1 MEVKPR
7 SLASAA
13 PATSGSRPRQRG
25 GLPRRKGSR
34 RCGALPPVREAGRA
48 LRPVGTGASGSI
60 VYWKRRRVFAGAYIE
75 RRRLELNI
83 DLLREAE
90 HPCLIAAFHTTK
102 RVVTHRLRITET
114 DQLDDSIAALLA
126 EAYEDVGP
134 GTRSR

>member
-1 MEVKPR
+1 MVDFGSVAAYLEGKDPDAVALFRRFEKLVGRCGPSEPAPR
-7 SLASAA
+7 S
-13 PATSGSRPRQRG
+13 
-25 GLPRRKGSR
+25 
-34 RCGALPPVREAGRA
+34 
-48 LRPVGTGASGSI
+48 SI

-102 RVVTHRLRITET
+102 RVITHRLRIT
-114 DQLDDSIAALLA
+114 DAAQLDDSIAALLS

-134 GTRSR
+134 GTRGG

>member
-1 MEVKPR
+1 VADLDGVAAYLEGKDPDAVALFRRFEKLVGRCGPSEAAPR
-7 SLASAA
+7 S
-13 PATSGSRPRQRG
+13 
-25 GLPRRKGSR
+25 
-34 RCGALPPVREAGRA
+34 
-48 LRPVGTGASGSI
+48 SI

-102 RVVTHRLRITET
+102 RVITHRLRIT
-114 DQLDDSIAALLA
+114 DANQLDDSVAALLA

-134 GTRSR
+134 GTRGG